1 MCLPLPA
8 CSSVLMARE
17 PIRDCVNSDS
27 HKQGSPGHRL
37 AAGTA
42 HGAPAW
48 PPRPA
53 RGSVVKQA
61 LGEVVGLAAA
71 LGRRGLPA
79 PAPVALV
86 VVLLADVVV
95 GHRRRARRVLPRARV
110 LPRGAPTS
118 DPGLSRYRSVTGA
131 APRTCAG
138 RLVSPLGD
146 TRPAVFRAR
155 PRPSM
160 HHQRDSPLAH
170 THACREVSG
179 RAGGEGR
186 EACAPAGRPAAS
198 AQRAAHPCA
207 PPRPA
212 APPPGGRR
220 CAARAAGTARPPRR
234 PPGPPAGSRR
244 PAPRAPRG
252 VARHGAGGDIGHH
265 AEVSLLCP

>member
-1 MCLPLPA
+1 LRPL
-8 CSSVLMARE
+8 L
-17 PIRDCVNSDS
+17 D
-27 HKQGSPGHRL
+27 
-37 AAGTA
+37 AAA
-42 HGAPAW
+42 SR
-48 PPRPA
+48 PRPQSRSSSSSSPMSSSDTADA
-53 RGSVVKQA
+53 R
-61 LGEVVGLAAA
+61 AASS
-71 LGRRGLPA
+71 RVPA
-79 PAPVALV
+79 SCRA
-86 VVLLADVVV
+86 
-95 GHRRRARRVLPRARV
+95 ARRPQTRA
-110 LPRGAPTS
+110 
-118 DPGLSRYRSVTGA
+118 LSRYCSVTGA

-160 HHQRDSPLAH
+160 HHQRASPLAH